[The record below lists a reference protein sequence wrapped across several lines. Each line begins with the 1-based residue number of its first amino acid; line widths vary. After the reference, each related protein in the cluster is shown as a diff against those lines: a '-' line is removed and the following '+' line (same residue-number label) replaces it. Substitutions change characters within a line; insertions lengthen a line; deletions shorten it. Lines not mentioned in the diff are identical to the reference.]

1 MERYDSKERLLVL
14 AEQYELTPDE
24 LLDTLGFADI
34 GVPGICINNTC
45 PDWSDDKVSLHGYS
59 YCNWCGTNTV
69 VSCVTL
75 ANETKG

>member
-34 GVPGICINNTC
+34 GVPGICF
-45 PDWSDDKVSLHGYS
+45 
-59 YCNWCGTNTV
+59 
-69 VSCVTL
+69 
-75 ANETKG
+75 